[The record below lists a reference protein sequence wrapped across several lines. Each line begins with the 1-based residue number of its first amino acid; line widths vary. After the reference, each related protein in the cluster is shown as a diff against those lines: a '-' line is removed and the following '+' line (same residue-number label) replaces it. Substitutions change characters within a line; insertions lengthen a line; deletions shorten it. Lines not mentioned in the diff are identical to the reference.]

1 MRVLFVSDDPDD
13 IRIGAVKAPRRL
25 AEALRA
31 QGCDCDLLFR
41 DDLGPHP
48 KHDRLRLGTSPWLA
62 WRAVVRAW
70 RERGPYDVI
79 DAAGPE
85 GFALGL
91 LRRFSPYRR
100 ARLIVRSHGL
110 ERLFFRGLIEDHY
123 AGFVRKEWYRR
134 LLFPLTRCT
143 QEAGA
148 YRLADAAIV
157 LNREELDLVIARRWK
172 RPGEVHL
179 VPHGVVGERWAEA
192 PPPDTP
198 RGAGVLFSGH
208 WTTGKGVHYLAEA
221 HRRLLNEGLP
231 LPLTLL
237 SGMEDPPD
245 FPAEEAAI
253 RRAFAPACQPLLTVL
268 PRLNDQDAVF
278 DLYRRHDLLV
288 FPSSVEAFGLVV
300 LEALS
305 QRLPVICSRS
315 VGASDFLR
323 DEVDALVVPSRDA
336 AALAHALR
344 RLWCDPALR
353 RRLAEAGYLAVGDFT
368 WTRAAQATLQV
379 YAHAGGMARRQALS
393 APAAGGG

>member
-31 QGCDCDLLFR
+31 QGCHCDLLFH
-41 DDLGPHP
+41 DDLGPRP
-48 KHDRLRLGTSPWLA
+48 RHDRLRLGASPWLA

-91 LRRFSPYRR
+91 LRRFGPYRR

-110 ERLFFRGLIEDHY
+110 ERLFFRGLIEDHE
-123 AGFVRKEWYRR
+123 AGFVRKQWYRR

-157 LNREELDLVIARRWK
+157 LNREELDLVVQRGWK
-172 RPGEVHL
+172 RPAQVHL
-179 VPHGVVGERWAEA
+179 IPHGVLRQRWAEA
-192 PPPDTP
+192 PPPGAP

-208 WTTGKGVHYLAEA
+208 WTTGKGVPYLAQA
-221 HRRLLNEGLP
+221 HRLLLAQGLS

-245 FPAEEAAI
+245 FAAEEAAI
-253 RRAFAPACQPLLTVL
+253 RRAFAPECQPLLTVL
-268 PRLNDQDAVF
+268 PRFHDQDAVF

-305 QRLPVICSRS
+305 QRLPIICSRS
-315 VGASDFLR
+315 VGASAFLR
-323 DEVDALVVPSRDA
+323 EELDAVFVPPRDA
-336 AALAHALR
+336 AALARALR
-344 RLWCDPALR
+344 RLWSDPALR
-353 RRLAEAGYLAVGDFT
+353 RRLAEAGYRTAAALT
-368 WTRAAQATLQV
+368 WDRAAQATLAA
-379 YAHAGGMARRQALS
+379 YA
-393 APAAGGG
+393 AAGAQPGRDYAPEPVRST